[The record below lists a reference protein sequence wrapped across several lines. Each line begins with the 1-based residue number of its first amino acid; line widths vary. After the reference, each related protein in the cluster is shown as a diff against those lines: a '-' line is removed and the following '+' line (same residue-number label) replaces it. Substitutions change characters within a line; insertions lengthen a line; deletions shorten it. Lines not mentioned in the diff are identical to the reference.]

1 MNSTELVE
9 YHQRKLVQLF
19 ENCMG
24 RGGGSTGGLPG
35 KPVVLSELPLV
46 SKDIYRQQTAYL
58 SEAPFWRMDHRS
70 TSGSTGSP
78 FSFYK
83 DRMATGF
90 MEAVQNDAYAWHG
103 INVGEPQA
111 RFWGMPR
118 GGSGVLARCKDILKN
133 RIRFSAFDLSEAAC
147 LAFHRK
153 LLKFNPTYFYGY
165 PSLIL
170 HFARFLDRHNLSLKN
185 IPLKVV
191 IGTGEFVY
199 AEEKLELEERLG
211 CRFVSEYGCSEV
223 GVIGFD
229 CQHGNMH
236 VTASNVI
243 VEIVDNHG
251 RTVPEGEEGEV
262 VVTELH
268 AKAVPFVR
276 YRLGD
281 RGILLPSG
289 CSCGRNLPLLKISAG
304 RKDDYI
310 RTPEGKIVYDAIL
323 AYTLKRGIVQFK
335 AVQPTL
341 DKLRIDIVTD
351 DKFSTHL
358 EEMYKSILQ
367 DALSNSL
374 VIEFVKVDHIDREK
388 SGKMRYFRSEIKEF
402 THE

>member
-1 MNSTELVE
+1 
-9 YHQRKLVQLF
+9 
-19 ENCMG
+19 
-24 RGGGSTGGLPG
+24 
-35 KPVVLSELPLV
+35 
-46 SKDIYRQQTAYL
+46 
-58 SEAPFWRMDHRS
+58 
-70 TSGSTGSP
+70 
-78 FSFYK
+78 
-83 DRMATGF
+83 
-90 MEAVQNDAYAWHG
+90 
-103 INVGEPQA
+103 
-111 RFWGMPR
+111 
-118 GGSGVLARCKDILKN
+118 
-133 RIRFSAFDLSEAAC
+133 
-147 LAFHRK
+147 
-153 LLKFNPTYFYGY
+153 
-165 PSLIL
+165 
-170 HFARFLDRHNLSLKN
+170 
-185 IPLKVV
+185 
-191 IGTGEFVY
+191 
-199 AEEKLELEERLG
+199 
-211 CRFVSEYGCSEV
+211 
-223 GVIGFD
+223 
-229 CQHGNMH
+229 MH